1 MTLFYKIIAF
11 LRLLKIDKK
20 LKFDNEYF
28 LNLNKKIYNEK
39 HKGFFDFDPNSKDT
53 KSPLNPWT
61 FIRVKNEATTLRV
74 SLESMLPAIQ
84 RGVIGYNDCTD
95 GSEEIILE
103 FCKQYPSFIP
113 VKYPHEVQIENPQ
126 SEENKLHSYY
136 NYVASFIPQDEWL
149 IKIDVDHY
157 YDAKKLYKS
166 FYMASKNTAV
176 RFPRIN
182 FLILDKIV
190 IQNIGECGFIDGGD
204 QLLIQKC
211 NSVFIERMVSK
222 QSQWIDPEKTV
233 KELYSEQQIIPKH
246 IKILQAELLQ
256 WHFPALK
263 YHRNDYQKHL
273 DALTLED
280 FKKIHYRHR
289 KIKKINYTMLDEKVI
304 REILD
309 KFKLSGKKM
318 TLAIIPARAGSKG
331 IKNKNLALLHD
342 RPLLYYT
349 INAAK
354 NSKYVDKIV
363 LSSDGDDILEY
374 GQTQGVD
381 VLKRPKELALDDT
394 TSDKVVL
401 HTLSFYKDYENI
413 VLLQPTSP
421 LRTNVHIDEAFLKFK
436 NENSN
441 ALISVVECDNKIL
454 KAFIDDNGNL
464 KGICDN
470 KYPFMPRQKLPKT
483 YMSNGAIY
491 IVKSNLFLNNPTF
504 LQEKT
509 SCYIMDE
516 KASLDIDTTE
526 DLKRVNNI
534 SFL

>member
-1 MTLFYKIIAF
+1 
-11 LRLLKIDKK
+11 
-20 LKFDNEYF
+20 
-28 LNLNKKIYNEK
+28 
-39 HKGFFDFDPNSKDT
+39 
-53 KSPLNPWT
+53 NPWA

-309 KFKLSGKKM
+309 KFKLS
-318 TLAIIPARAGSKG
+318 
-331 IKNKNLALLHD
+331 
-342 RPLLYYT
+342 
-349 INAAK
+349 
-354 NSKYVDKIV
+354 
-363 LSSDGDDILEY
+363 
-374 GQTQGVD
+374 
-381 VLKRPKELALDDT
+381 
-394 TSDKVVL
+394 
-401 HTLSFYKDYENI
+401 
-413 VLLQPTSP
+413 
-421 LRTNVHIDEAFLKFK
+421 
-436 NENSN
+436 
-441 ALISVVECDNKIL
+441 
-454 KAFIDDNGNL
+454 
-464 KGICDN
+464 
-470 KYPFMPRQKLPKT
+470 
-483 YMSNGAIY
+483 
-491 IVKSNLFLNNPTF
+491 
-504 LQEKT
+504 
-509 SCYIMDE
+509 
-516 KASLDIDTTE
+516 
-526 DLKRVNNI
+526 
-534 SFL
+534 

>member
-11 LRLLKIDKK
+11 LRLLK
-20 LKFDNEYF
+20 
-28 LNLNKKIYNEK
+28 
-39 HKGFFDFDPNSKDT
+39 FDFDPNSKDT
-53 KSPLNPWT
+53 KSPLNPWA

>member
-28 LNLNKKIYNEK
+28 LKLNKKIYNEK
-39 HKGFFDFDPNSKDT
+39 HKGFFDFDPNSKNL
-53 KSPLNPWT
+53 KSPLNPWA
-61 FIRVKNEATTLRV
+61 FIRVKNEAITLRA

-136 NYVASFIPQDEWL
+136 NYVASFIPQDEWF

-182 FLILDKIV
+182 FLILDNKIV
-190 IQNIGECGFIDGGD
+190 IQDIGGGGCGFIDGGD

-233 KELYSEQQIIPKH
+233 KELYSEQQIIPKYL
-246 IKILQAELLQ
+246 KILQAELLQ

-263 YHRNDYQKHL
+263 YRRNDYQKHL

-289 KIKKINYTMLDEKVI
+289 KIKKIDYTMLDEKVI
-304 REILD
+304 REILG
-309 KFKLSGKKM
+309 KFKLSGKK
-318 TLAIIPARAGSKG
+318 
-331 IKNKNLALLHD
+331 
-342 RPLLYYT
+342 
-349 INAAK
+349 
-354 NSKYVDKIV
+354 
-363 LSSDGDDILEY
+363 
-374 GQTQGVD
+374 
-381 VLKRPKELALDDT
+381 
-394 TSDKVVL
+394 
-401 HTLSFYKDYENI
+401 
-413 VLLQPTSP
+413 
-421 LRTNVHIDEAFLKFK
+421 
-436 NENSN
+436 
-441 ALISVVECDNKIL
+441 
-454 KAFIDDNGNL
+454 
-464 KGICDN
+464 
-470 KYPFMPRQKLPKT
+470 
-483 YMSNGAIY
+483 
-491 IVKSNLFLNNPTF
+491 
-504 LQEKT
+504 
-509 SCYIMDE
+509 
-516 KASLDIDTTE
+516 
-526 DLKRVNNI
+526 
-534 SFL
+534 